1 MCLRPPEEEIHWRAL
16 KSSCFLPVGD
26 QASGGDG
33 GRHWSE
39 QWPPRSPAG
48 SARSWSGVFL
58 RKQQKNEKEMED
70 PNKDSSGGD
79 DQVTVTIHFAEPDLV
94 YTIHYSGGVLAQ
106 AAFDESVE
114 KGISQFLEATGLSKE
129 DFVSHPEGMW
139 FWSQEETARQKG
151 VAMARAV
158 MLNPQQE
165 QLGRLQSEKNQLKY
179 QLLAAQEE
187 LKGKAE
193 SEKQQVMIREAEQ
206 QQMKIREAA
215 QKEARKQEEEAA
227 KVAKKRHDQLVS
239 HIDSLQRQ
247 LREKREELDTHKKL
261 LREQRDLLDKQ
272 SELVQQEVDKQLLL
286 QQAEHEAEKL
296 LLQEKVMEKLE
307 LYNAERRYRDNDT
320 KQKKSLQKDL
330 ERKKV
335 EKVTD
340 EMTIVGLEKQIGE
353 LSSRVVSLDQE
364 NGKLRSR
371 VATLEQ
377 ENGKLSSRVASLE
390 QENGKLSSRVAS
402 LELQNSTLVQK
413 NEEMSTLFLKEMKE
427 LRDMMSTQ
435 EKEHKI
441 TVGALCKRI
450 DELETGRRV
459 PG

>member
-1 MCLRPPEEEIHWRAL
+1 MKDL
-16 KSSCFLPVGD
+16 
-26 QASGGDG
+26 
-33 GRHWSE
+33 
-39 QWPPRSPAG
+39 
-48 SARSWSGVFL
+48 
-58 RKQQKNEKEMED
+58 
-70 PNKDSSGGD
+70 NKDSSGGD

-94 YTIHYSGGVLAQ
+94 YTIHYSGGVPAQ

-114 KGISQFLEATGLSKE
+114 KGISEFLEATGMSKE
-129 DFVSHPEGMW
+129 DFVSHPEANLDGKTVAEWAKNAVPRVILTTKPKNGLLHKLQWKTREAQIARQVMGA
-139 FWSQEETARQKG
+139 QEETARQKG

-187 LKGKAE
+187 LKRKVE

-227 KVAKKRHDQLVS
+227 KVAKKRHDQLVN

-247 LREKREELDTHKKL
+247 LQEKREELDTHKKL
-261 LREQRDLLDKQ
+261 LREQRDLLGKQ
-272 SELVQQEVDKQLLL
+272 SELVQQEVDKQAQILHKELEEK
-286 QQAEHEAEKL
+286 QAEHEAEKL
-296 LLQEKVMEKLE
+296 LLQEVTEKLE
-307 LYNAERRYRDNDT
+307 LYNAERQYRDNDS

-335 EKVTD
+335 EKASD
-340 EMTIVGLEKQIGE
+340 EMTIVGLEKQIWE
-353 LSSRVVSLDQE
+353 LSSRVASLEQE

-371 VATLEQ
+371 VASLEQ

-390 QENGKLSSRVAS
+390 QENGKLRSRVAS
-402 LELQNSTLVQK
+402 LELQNSTLV
-413 NEEMSTLFLKEMKE
+413 
-427 LRDMMSTQ
+427 
-435 EKEHKI
+435 
-441 TVGALCKRI
+441 
-450 DELETGRRV
+450 
-459 PG
+459 

>member
-1 MCLRPPEEEIHWRAL
+1 
-16 KSSCFLPVGD
+16 
-26 QASGGDG
+26 
-33 GRHWSE
+33 
-39 QWPPRSPAG
+39 
-48 SARSWSGVFL
+48 
-58 RKQQKNEKEMED
+58 MED

-129 DFVSHPEGMW
+129 DFLSHPEANLDGKTVAEWAKNAVPRVILTTKPKNGLLHKLQWKTREAQVARQVMGA
-139 FWSQEETARQKG
+139 QEETARQKG

-390 QENGKLSSRVAS
+390 
-402 LELQNSTLVQK
+402 LQNSTLVQK
-413 NEEMSTLFLKEMKE
+413 NEEMSTLFLKEMME

-450 DELETGRRV
+450 DELETGRPV
-459 PG
+459 PV